1 MTQNILSNLEIKSFE
16 KEVHREYQKM
26 ESELKECVRYRTIS
40 GHSTQF
46 PKLGTLGATE
56 RIVAT
61 PVVLNNQ
68 SAGSVT
74 IDVTK
79 WSVAQMTD
87 IFLQSE
93 VNFDAKQESAIA
105 VAAGAHRKM
114 TQIIIDA
121 FEAQKIL
128 GYTNLVDV
136 NVGGN
141 NTSLNV
147 PKYAEA
153 AKKLDVNSVPT
164 TDRYSLIH
172 VNAHHSLTQETNVSS
187 SDYNSKRVL
196 ETGRIAGYYGFA
208 NKVIGNLS
216 EENGMYKTG
225 NERFN
230 YFFHKSAMGLVMNK
244 QLSVDITYENL
255 YTSHLIVATFSAG
268 AKVIDE
274 TGIVQ
279 VSTYEA

>member
-1 MTQNILSNLEIKSFE
+1 MTQNILNNLEIKSFE

-26 ESELKECVRYRTIS
+26 ESELKECVRYRTIP
-40 GHSTQF
+40 GNKTQF

-79 WSVAQMTD
+79 YSVAQMTD
-87 IFLQSE
+87 IFLQGE
-93 VNFDAKQESAIA
+93 VNFDAKQESAMA
-105 VAAGAHRKM
+105 VAAGANRKM
-114 TQIIIDA
+114 TQIVIDC
-121 FEAQKIL
+121 FEAQRLL
-128 GYTNLVDV
+128 GYTNTVGV
-136 NVGGN
+136 NIGGN

-164 TDRYSLIH
+164 TDRYSMIH
-172 VNAHHSLTQETNVSS
+172 VNAHHSLTLENNVSS
-187 SDYNSKRVL
+187 SDYNSNRVL
-196 ETGRIAGYYGFA
+196 ESGRIAGYYGFS

-216 EENGMYKTG
+216 EENGMYKNA

-230 YFFHKSAMGLVMNK
+230 YFFHKSAVGLAVNRNI
-244 QLSVDITYENL
+244 SVDITYENL

-274 TGIVQ
+274 KGIVQ
-279 VSTYEA
+279 VSTYE